1 MSGGGGGS
9 TTTTELAPELRPLA
23 TAYTN
28 RAIELSNNQ
37 FTPYGGQRFADF
49 TPTQQQ
55 GFSMA
60 TQRALGG
67 SPVLDQANQTLTQT
81 LQGGQTNPFLDQMV
95 GRAQQSLIPQQ
106 DLLRSRSGSFGNS
119 GVEEANTRAMGD
131 IATQMYGQA
140 YEGDRQR
147 QMQALGLAPTYGNQA
162 YQDAAQL
169 LNVGGMQQGLNQ
181 QRADFAYEQFQDAQN
196 QPYRN
201 LQVLGAPFSQGFGGV
216 TTTSGGGGK

>member
-23 TAYTN
+23 SAYTQ

-37 FTPYGGQRFADF
+37 FTPYTGQRFADF
-49 TPTQQQ
+49 SPLQQA
-55 GFSMA
+55 GMGLTA
-60 TQRALGG
+60 QRAMGG
-67 SPVLDQANQTLTQT
+67 SPVMDQANQTLMQS
-81 LQGGQTNPFLDQMV
+81 LQGGQTNPYLDQMV
-95 GRAQQSLIPQQ
+95 SRAQQSLQPQQ

-140 YEGDRQR
+140 YETDRNR
-147 QMQALGLAPTYGNQA
+147 QMQALGMAPTFGNQA
-162 YQDAAQL
+162 YLDAAQL
-169 LNVGGMQQGLNQ
+169 LNVGGMQQNLGQ
-181 QRADFAYEQFQDAQN
+181 QRADFAFEQFQDAQN

-201 LQVLGAPFSQGFGGV
+201 LQIMGAPFAQGFGGV
-216 TTTSGGGGK
+216 TTTSGGDK